1 MGVEGRHMVFM
12 VDNLDIRRLIE
23 KSEEL
28 TQYLREP
35 YDIQLVYDGDNKL
48 FKISG
53 NKPVMAKVSLR
64 GWGKYE
70 FETLKKLSSQ
80 NYNVP
85 KPITYVTLQEDLDK
99 KWAFGNLEREVGI
112 LFFTA
117 LEGQRLDQQLTKI
130 NIRKALNFLKKLHE
144 NKSLVSK
151 VIDNYQKVEIER
163 GTMYLQSLFQGEFA
177 EQVKSAIE
185 EYKDLEV
192 DFCFIHG
199 GPRLEHF
206 IIKENQIWMTDFEG
220 ACTGDR
226 FKDLG
231 IFFTDLLFHPIK
243 INELGKQYFNR
254 DLKEEEKAR
263 LKFFEL
269 RTLLI
274 KMKNEPSELVL
285 KNIQELIAYKKN

>member
-1 MGVEGRHMVFM
+1 MVLM
-12 VDNLDIRRLIE
+12 VDNLDIRLIIE

-28 TQYLREP
+28 MHYLREP
-35 YDIQLVYDGDNKL
+35 YDIQLIYDGDNKL
-48 FKISG
+48 FKING
-53 NKPVMAKVSLR
+53 NKPVMAKVCLR

-85 KPITYVTLQEDLDK
+85 KPITYITLQEDLDK

-117 LEGQRLDQQLTKI
+117 LEGQRLDRQLTKI
-130 NIRKALNFLKKLHE
+130 NIRKALNFLKGLHE
-144 NKSLVSK
+144 NKSLIDR
-151 VIDNYQKVEIER
+151 VIDDYQRIEIER
-163 GTMYLQSLFQGEFA
+163 GLTYLRGLFQGEFA
-177 EQVKSAIE
+177 DQIKSAIE
-185 EYKDLEV
+185 EYRDLEV

-231 IFFTDLLFHPIK
+231 IFFTDLLIHSMT
-243 INELGKQYFNR
+243 INEFIKLYFKR
-254 DLKEEEKAR
+254 DLTKEEKTR

-285 KNIQELIAYKKN
+285 KSIQRLIDHKNS

>member
-1 MGVEGRHMVFM
+1 MVLM
-12 VDNLDIRRLIE
+12 VDNLDIRLLIE

-28 TQYLREP
+28 THYLREP
-35 YDIQLVYDGDNKL
+35 YDIQLIYDGDNKL
-48 FKISG
+48 FKING
-53 NKPVMAKVSLR
+53 NKPVMAKVCLR

-70 FETLKKLSSQ
+70 FETLKKLSTQ

-85 KPITYVTLQEDLDK
+85 KPITYVTIQEDLDE
-99 KWAFGNLEREVGI
+99 KWAFGNLAREVGI

-130 NIRKALNFLKKLHE
+130 NIGKALNFLKRLHD
-144 NKSLVSK
+144 NKSLVDRA
-151 VIDNYQKVEIER
+151 IDDYQRIEIER
-163 GTMYLQSLFQGEFA
+163 GLLYLRSLFQGEFA
-177 EQVKSAIE
+177 DQIKSAFE
-185 EYKDLEV
+185 EYRDLEV

-206 IIKENQIWMTDFEG
+206 IIKENQMWMTDFEG

-231 IFFTDLLFHPIK
+231 IFFTDLLVQSVK
-243 INELGKQYFNR
+243 VNELIKLYFKR
-254 DLKEEEKAR
+254 DLTKEEKTR

-285 KNIQELIAYKKN
+285 KGIQGLIDQKNS